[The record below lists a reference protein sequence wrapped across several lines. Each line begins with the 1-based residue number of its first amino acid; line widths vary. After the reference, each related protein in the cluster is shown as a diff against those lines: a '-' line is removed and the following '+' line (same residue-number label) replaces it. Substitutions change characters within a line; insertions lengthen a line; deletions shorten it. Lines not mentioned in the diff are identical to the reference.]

1 MTFVCRDVLAY
12 CICIW
17 EGVFS
22 SGSLDL
28 CISALVRYNSVIQAV
43 LIYMILLYRRLHST
57 IIVPVLAYGRGRL
70 LLKMHERSR
79 HKNNGKTA
87 KTTGDIFNPWIEFRS
102 CPITL
107 STVTGCVLK

>member
-79 HKNNGKTA
+79 HKKQWENGENH
-87 KTTGDIFNPWIEFRS
+87 GRYF
-102 CPITL
+102 
-107 STVTGCVLK
+107 